1 MSATAEYP
9 EAEIDRGAHL
19 IPQHMVGAVKRY
31 ILHGI
36 PPGGF
41 LTALLSNDFMG
52 AANKADDENSA
63 ALMGWA
69 RFLYNHVPAGSFGSP
84 ARFDAWLDKGGVIGS
99 EQEKTEA
106 A

>member
-1 MSATAEYP
+1 MANEAEYV

-19 IPQHMVGAVKRY
+19 IPGHMIGGIKRY

-41 LTALLSNDFMG
+41 MSALLSNDFFG
-52 AANKADDENSA
+52 AANKADEENGE

-69 RFLYNHVPAGSFGSP
+69 RFLYNHVPAGSYGSP
-84 ARFDAWLDKGGVIGS
+84 ARFDAWLDKGGLLGT
-99 EQEKTEA
+99 EREA